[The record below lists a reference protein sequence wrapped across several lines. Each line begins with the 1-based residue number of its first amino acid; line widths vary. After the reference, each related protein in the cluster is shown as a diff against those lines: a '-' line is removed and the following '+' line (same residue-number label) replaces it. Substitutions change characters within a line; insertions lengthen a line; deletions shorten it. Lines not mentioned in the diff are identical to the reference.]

1 MKHFIPFLC
10 RVSWLTPW
18 PSVSLQQLTKKY
30 PLYEPTGKEKVEDFP
45 CAVSTKDAFK
55 GTEPTRYLS
64 VIVPAM
70 NEEKR
75 LPLMLEDCL
84 PYLEERAKASPDF
97 TYEVLSTFF
106 TG

>member
-1 MKHFIPFLC
+1 MKHLIVFL
-10 RVSWLTPW
+10 RRISWLTPW

-30 PLYEPTGKEKVEDFP
+30 ALYEPTGKEKVEDFP
-45 CAVSTKDAFK
+45 CAVSTKDSSR

-70 NEEKR
+70 NEQER

-84 PYLEERAKASPDF
+84 PYLEERAKASTNF
-97 TYEVLSTFF
+97 TYEV
-106 TG
+106 